1 LVIKESLRNPGA
13 SAQVL
18 REPEILGP
26 ALKVAAPAESQGGVP
41 EVESVSTSK
50 LSNLAEMAASHPP
63 EDAPGCN
70 ASEDV
75 LEQSR
80 GYRGR
85 N

>member
-50 LSNLAEMAASHPP
+50 LFE
-63 EDAPGCN
+63 
-70 ASEDV
+70 
-75 LEQSR
+75 SR
-80 GYRGR
+80 
-85 N
+85 